1 MPLDPQIA
9 AVLAQ
14 AAAMN
19 SKPLSEMGLSAARS
33 QLALLCTMGG
43 RSTATLADVAD
54 RHIDTPGGRLRV
66 RVYRP
71 TGDGPFGVLCFFHGG
86 GFVLGDLNTHDGVCR
101 QIAADA
107 NCVVVAVDYRLAP
120 EHPFPAAVEDCDA
133 AVRWVA
139 ANAEALGGD
148 PARLAVGGE
157 SAGGNLSAVIAQRM
171 RDHGGPALV
180 AQLLVY
186 PACRL
191 AGEPNP
197 SMLANAE
204 GYFLTAADMEWF
216 LKCYLSDPGEAS
228 LITVSPALAEDFSGL
243 PPALVITAEF
253 DPLCDDG
260 EDYAA
265 ALGKAG
271 VEVTLTRYDGAIH
284 GFWNFFSLLTLGR
297 TAMDQSTAWLRG
309 RLSGEPVS

>member
-19 SKPLSEMGLSAARS
+19 SKTLAELGPAGARA
-33 QLALLCTMGG
+33 QLAMLCTMGG
-43 RSTATLADVAD
+43 RSTATLAGVAD
-54 RHIDTPGGRLRV
+54 HTIDGPGGPLTL

-71 TGDGPFGVLCFFHGG
+71 VGDGPFGVLCFFHGG
-86 GFVLGDLNTHDGVCR
+86 GFVLGDIKTHDGVCR
-101 QIAADA
+101 QLAADA
-107 NCVVVAVDYRLAP
+107 ECVVVSVDYRLAP

-133 AVRWVA
+133 ALRWVA
-139 ANAEALGGD
+139 VNAASLGGD
-148 PARLAVGGE
+148 PNRLAVGGE

-171 RDHGGPALV
+171 RNTGGPALA

-186 PACRL
+186 PACNVT
-191 AGEPNP
+191 GEPTA
-197 SMLANAE
+197 SMLANGE
-204 GYFLTAADMEWF
+204 GYFLTSADMEWF
-216 LKCYLSDPGEAS
+216 LGCYLSDLAHGA
-228 LITVSPALAEDFSGL
+228 TTDVSPALAEDLSGL

-260 EDYAA
+260 EAYAA
-265 ALGKAG
+265 ALAKAG
-271 VEVTLTRYDGAIH
+271 VDVTSTRYDGAIH

-297 TAMDQSTAWLRG
+297 AAMDESSAWLKAK
-309 RLSGEPVS
+309 LN

>member
-19 SKPLSEMGLSAARS
+19 SKTLSELGPVGARA
-33 QLALLCTMGG
+33 QLAMLCAMGG
-43 RSTATLADVAD
+43 RSNATLAEVSNRSIEGPAGQ
-54 RHIDTPGGRLRV
+54 IPV
-66 RVYRP
+66 RIYRP
-71 TGDGPFGVLCFFHGG
+71 VGEGPFGVLCFFHGG

-101 QIAADA
+101 QLAADA

-133 AVRWVA
+133 ALRWVA
-139 ANAEALGGD
+139 ANAAALGGD
-148 PARLAVGGE
+148 ANRLAVGGE

-171 RDHGGPALV
+171 RNTGGPALA

-186 PACRL
+186 PACRVT
-191 AGEPNP
+191 GEPTA
-197 SMLANAE
+197 SMLANGE
-204 GYFLTAADMEWF
+204 GYFLTTADMEWF
-216 LKCYLSDPGEAS
+216 MGCYLPDAAAAA
-228 LITVSPALAEDFSGL
+228 TTDVSPALAEDLSGL

-260 EDYAA
+260 EAYAA
-265 ALGKAG
+265 ALQKAG
-271 VEVTLTRYDGAIH
+271 VDVTTTRYDGAIH

-297 TAMDQSTAWLRG
+297 AAMDESSAWLRDK
-309 RLSGEPVS
+309 LS